1 MPKRERRPSGEKV
14 WAGRLA
20 GRTDPAVED
29 FTTSIGVDTRL
40 HAEDIAGSRAH
51 ARMLHAIGVLSAS
64 EHRAIDSAL
73 RTIAGELEGG
83 EFIIEPG
90 DEDIHTAVERRLV
103 ELTGEP
109 GRKLHTARSRND
121 QVATDLRLWCMRAC
135 RELMLAAVALQEAY
149 VQRAAEHVTTLIPGY
164 THLQRAQVTSL
175 AHHLLAYVAMLDRDA
190 GRLADCHRRCD
201 VLPLGSGALAATTV
215 PLNRGMVA
223 AELGFSDLSANSLD
237 AVGDRDFAVE
247 LTAACALIMIH
258 LSRFAEELVLWSTA
272 EFGFVELP
280 DSHSTGS
287 SLMPQKK
294 NPDPLELVRGR
305 VGGVVGDLVAL
316 LTTLKGLPL
325 AYNRDLQEDKPSL
338 FSAVDTTRAC
348 LAMTR
353 DIVNVVQFN
362 TKAMT
367 DAAADPGLMATDVV
381 DHLVGR
387 GVPFREAHR
396 IVGLAVRAAQR
407 RQRSLADL
415 TAADWAAID
424 ARADADVVSLF
435 DPVKSL
441 ARRRLKG
448 GPAPQQVRR
457 ELVHAQSRIART
469 RKLVTSLAGTQ
480 GSRDRG

>member
-1 MPKRERRPSGEKV
+1 MAKRASRALTEKV
-14 WAGRLA
+14 WSGRLA
-20 GRTDPAVED
+20 GRTDPAVEA
-29 FTTSIGVDTRL
+29 FTTSIGVDKRL
-40 HAEDIAGSRAH
+40 HTEDIAGSRAH

-64 EHRAIDSAL
+64 DHRAIDSGL
-73 RTIAGELEGG
+73 RAIARELERG
-83 EFIIEPG
+83 EFTIEPG

-103 ELTGEP
+103 GLAGEP

-135 RELMLAAVALQEAY
+135 RELMLAAVALQEAL
-149 VQRAAEHVTTLIPGY
+149 VERAAEHVTTLVPGY

-175 AHHLLAYVAMLDRDA
+175 AHHLLAYVEMLDRDA

-201 VLPLGSGALAATTV
+201 VLPLGSGALAATTL
-215 PLNRGMVA
+215 PLNREMVA
-223 AELGFSDLSANSLD
+223 AELGFSELSANSLD

-247 LTAACALIMIH
+247 LAAACALIMVH
-258 LSRFAEELVLWSTA
+258 LSRLAEELVLWSTA

-305 VGGVVGDLVAL
+305 VGGVLGALVAL

-325 AYNRDLQEDKPSL
+325 AYNRDLQEDKQSL
-338 FSAVDTTRAC
+338 FAAVDTTDAC

-362 TKAMT
+362 MT
-367 DAAADPGLMATDVV
+367 SMAEAAADPGLMATDVV

-396 IVGLAVRAAQR
+396 IVGIAVRAAQR
-407 RQRSLADL
+407 RRGSLSEL

-424 ARADADVVSLF
+424 PRANAGVVSLF
-435 DPVKSL
+435 DPLQSL

-448 GPAPQQVRR
+448 GPAPREVRR
-457 ELVHAQSRIART
+457 QLVRVRARIART
-469 RKLVTSLAGTQ
+469 RKLVTSLAGIQ
-480 GSRDRG
+480 GRRHRV